1 MRSGSFV
8 RKSFFISKILFN
20 KHTHIRTIIHFST
33 KESSLLSYFKQQSNK
48 IPSDKNRRLIAKFR
62 HYFHLSIA
70 AQMRLRTIAA
80 VRFFCFSLSVVY
92 SLRQKILSF
101 ELYLRRH
108 ARHTSVVPDKT
119 KSSRHARKAIVNPK
133 NLKIFVAYGNSFEFR
148 RCLSRLNAQSCRKLD
163 SVTRAKFYLQIP
175 SPPVKQRMGVGQQFF
190 FACARFPKD
199 LAYSTL
205 SNSTPPMTTVS
216 PSFIPAFF
224 NAAKTP
230 LFLSVFCIYRRLS

>member
-1 MRSGSFV
+1 MRSNSFV

-33 KESSLLSYFKQQSNK
+33 NKSSHSSYFKQHINK
-48 IPSDKNRRLIAKFR
+48 KSSDKNRRLIAKFR

-175 SPPVKQRMGVGQQFF
+175 SPPVRQRLGLGQQFF
-190 FACARFPKD
+190 PRARVFRK
-199 LAYSTL
+199 TL
-205 SNSTPPMTTVS
+205 LTPRCR
-216 PSFIPAFF
+216 
-224 NAAKTP
+224 TP
-230 LFLSVFCIYRRLS
+230 HRL